1 MTDPDE
7 TRTRAQLEATLKD
20 ELVVFNQHIRNINK
34 PTRRIHA
41 VSAKPNVVAEELQN
55 CVCEY
60 ESILEELSADTKS
73 QDVNFRRAKVSVLL
87 NRYTQLKRMVM

>member
-41 VSAKPNVVAEELQN
+41 VSAKPNVVAEELQD
-55 CVCEY
+55 C
-60 ESILEELSADTKS
+60 ARQT
-73 QDVNFRRAKVSVLL
+73 
-87 NRYTQLKRMVM
+87 RMVRFWYIVCTIHTLYRL